1 MADEISIES
10 SMNIAL
16 NYTPLGE
23 TLLSARNTK
32 KLTQKDVSNSLRI
45 SIKQIAA
52 LETNDFT
59 ILPDAMITRG
69 FIRNYAR
76 FLDIDAEPL
85 LAGYRARMPDKTPNA
100 ISVQPTMNQVM
111 SGKESQPWLM
121 YILGSILVLLFL
133 LAWLFYV
140 DYMPKPVKSVVE
152 KTSGIAALT
161 TPTAEIALPEI
172 ALPLAEREAEN
183 ETATSVSVSSE
194 GKNNQ
199 SVSSS
204 ALPTQSSVLGT
215 AADVS
220 PTPTPTTAN
229 PSTGNVATVSPA
241 TVKSATVLVSTVTNS
256 QVKSSTPAPV
266 DFNTLKAHAARALQ
280 PSAVTLP
287 DTEIELKTQAIMIND
302 LAAKNIV
309 AKNAATKKVTMA
321 VTEQT
326 WVRVSDKS
334 GVIVFEKML
343 VANSVESYDG
353 APPFNILIGNAKAT
367 NLTFLGKPVDLINY
381 TKNNVARIV
390 LE

>member
-1 MADEISIES
+1 MADEILIEPP
-10 SMNIAL
+10 MNTAL
-16 NYTPLGE
+16 NYAPLGE
-23 TLLSARNTK
+23 ALLSARNTK

-85 LAGYRARMPDKTPNA
+85 LASYRARMPDKTPNA
-100 ISVQPTMNQVM
+100 ISVQPSMNQVM

-140 DYMPKPVKSVVE
+140 DYMPKPVKPVVE
-152 KTSGIAALT
+152 KTSEIAAVST
-161 TPTAEIALPEI
+161 QPAEIALPEI
-172 ALPLAEREAEN
+172 ALPVAEREAEN
-183 ETATSVSVSSE
+183 EAATSDGVSSE

-215 AADVS
+215 TAAVS
-220 PTPTPTTAN
+220 PTPTTAN
-229 PSTGNVATVSPA
+229 PSTGNLATASPA
-241 TVKSATVLVSTVTNS
+241 TVTSATVPASTVTNS
-256 QVKSSTPAPV
+256 QGKSSTSAAV
-266 DFNTLKAHAARALQ
+266 DFNTLKANAARALQ

-287 DTEIELKTQAIMIND
+287 DTKIEVKTQTVMEKD

-321 VTEQT
+321 VAEQT

-334 GVIVFEKML
+334 GAIVFEKML
-343 VANSVESYDG
+343 AANSVESFDG
-353 APPFNILIGNAKAT
+353 IPPLNMLIGNAKAT
-367 NLTFLGKPVDLINY
+367 NLTFLGKPVDLTNY

>member
-10 SMNIAL
+10 SMNTAL
-16 NYTPLGE
+16 NYAPLGE

-45 SIKQIAA
+45 STKQIAA
-52 LETNDFT
+52 LETDDFT

-85 LAGYRARMPDKTPNA
+85 LASYRARMPDKTLNA
-100 ISVQPTMNQVM
+100 ISVQPSMNQVM

-140 DYMPKPVKSVVE
+140 DYMPKPVKPVVE
-152 KTSGIAALT
+152 KTSGIAAVS
-161 TPTAEIALPEI
+161 TPPSEIALPEI
-172 ALPLAEREAEN
+172 ALPVAEREAEN
-183 ETATSVSVSSE
+183 ETATNVSVSSE

-199 SVSSS
+199 SVNSS

-215 AADVS
+215 AAAVS
-220 PTPTPTTAN
+220 PPPTPTTAN
-229 PSTGNVATVSPA
+229 PSTGNVATASPA
-241 TVKSATVLVSTVTNS
+241 TVISATVTASTVTNLKG
-256 QVKSSTPAPV
+256 KSSTPAAV
-266 DFNTLKAHAARALQ
+266 DSNTLKANAARALQ
-280 PSAVTLP
+280 PSAVTLS
-287 DTEIELKTQAIMIND
+287 DTKIEVKTQTVMEKD
-302 LAAKNIV
+302 LAVKNIV
-309 AKNAATKKVTMA
+309 AKNAASKKVTMA
-321 VTEQT
+321 VAEQT

-334 GVIVFEKML
+334 GAIVFEKML
-343 VANSVESYDG
+343 AANSVESFDG
-353 APPFNILIGNAKAT
+353 IPPLNILIGNAKVT
-367 NLTFLGKPVDLINY
+367 NLTFLGKPVDLTNY
-381 TKNNVARIV
+381 TKNNVAHIV

>member
-1 MADEISIES
+1 MADEISIEPP
-10 SMNIAL
+10 MNTAL
-16 NYTPLGE
+16 NYAPLGE
-23 TLLSARNTK
+23 ALLSARNTK

-100 ISVQPTMNQVM
+100 ISVQPSMNQVM

-140 DYMPKPVKSVVE
+140 DYMPKPVKPVVE
-152 KTSGIAALT
+152 KTSEIAAVST
-161 TPTAEIALPEI
+161 QPAEIALPEI
-172 ALPLAEREAEN
+172 ALPVAEREAEN
-183 ETATSVSVSSE
+183 EAATSDGVSSE

-215 AADVS
+215 TAAVS
-220 PTPTPTTAN
+220 PTPTTAN
-229 PSTGNVATVSPA
+229 PSTGNLATASPA
-241 TVKSATVLVSTVTNS
+241 TVTSTIVPASTVTNS
-256 QVKSSTPAPV
+256 QGKSSTPAAV
-266 DFNTLKAHAARALQ
+266 DFNTLKANAARALQ

-287 DTEIELKTQAIMIND
+287 DTKIEVKMQTVMEKD
-302 LAAKNIV
+302 LATKNIV
-309 AKNAATKKVTMA
+309 AKNAATQKVTMA
-321 VTEQT
+321 VAEQT

-334 GVIVFEKML
+334 GAIVFEKML
-343 VANSVESYDG
+343 AANSVESFDG
-353 APPFNILIGNAKAT
+353 IPPLNMLIGNAKAT
-367 NLTFLGKPVDLINY
+367 NLTFLGKPVDLTSY

>member
-1 MADEISIES
+1 MADEISIEPP
-10 SMNIAL
+10 MNTAL
-16 NYTPLGE
+16 NYAPLGE
-23 TLLSARNTK
+23 ALLSARNTK

-76 FLDIDAEPL
+76 FLDIDAEQL
-85 LAGYRARMPDKTPNA
+85 LVSYRARMPDKTPNA
-100 ISVQPTMNQVM
+100 ISVQPSMNQVM

-140 DYMPKPVKSVVE
+140 DYMPKPVKPVVE
-152 KTSGIAALT
+152 KTSEIAAVS
-161 TPTAEIALPEI
+161 TPPAEIALPEI
-172 ALPLAEREAEN
+172 ALPVAEREAEN
-183 ETATSVSVSSE
+183 EATTSDGVSSE

-215 AADVS
+215 TATVS
-220 PTPTPTTAN
+220 PTPTTAN
-229 PSTGNVATVSPA
+229 PSTGNLATASPA
-241 TVKSATVLVSTVTNS
+241 TVTSATVPASTVTNS
-256 QVKSSTPAPV
+256 QGKSSTPAAV
-266 DFNTLKAHAARALQ
+266 DFNTLKANAARALQ

-287 DTEIELKTQAIMIND
+287 DTKIEVKTQTVMEKD
-302 LAAKNIV
+302 LAAKNVV

-321 VTEQT
+321 VAEQT

-334 GVIVFEKML
+334 GAIVFEKML
-343 VANSVESYDG
+343 AANSVESFDG
-353 APPFNILIGNAKAT
+353 IPPLNMLIGNAKAT
-367 NLTFLGKPVDLINY
+367 NLTFLGKSVDLTNY

>member
-1 MADEISIES
+1 MADEISIEPP
-10 SMNIAL
+10 MNTAL
-16 NYTPLGE
+16 NYAPLGE
-23 TLLSARNTK
+23 ALLSARNTK

-85 LAGYRARMPDKTPNA
+85 LASYRARMPDKTPNA
-100 ISVQPTMNQVM
+100 ISVQPSMNQIM

-140 DYMPKPVKSVVE
+140 DYMPKPVKPVVE
-152 KTSGIAALT
+152 KISEIAAVS
-161 TPTAEIALPEI
+161 TPPAEIALPEI
-172 ALPLAEREAEN
+172 ALPVAEREAEN
-183 ETATSVSVSSE
+183 EATASDVVSSE

-215 AADVS
+215 TATVS
-220 PTPTPTTAN
+220 PTPTTAN
-229 PSTGNVATVSPA
+229 PSTGNLATASPA
-241 TVKSATVLVSTVTNS
+241 TVTSVTVPASTVTNS
-256 QVKSSTPAPV
+256 QGKSSTPAAV
-266 DFNTLKAHAARALQ
+266 DFNTLKANAARALQ
-280 PSAVTLP
+280 PTAVTLP
-287 DTEIELKTQAIMIND
+287 DTKIEVKTQTVMEKD

-321 VTEQT
+321 VGEQT

-334 GVIVFEKML
+334 GAIVFEKML
-343 VANSVESYDG
+343 AANSVESFDG
-353 APPFNILIGNAKAT
+353 IPPLNMLIGNAKAT
-367 NLTFLGKPVDLINY
+367 NLTFLGKSVDLTNY